1 MIRTVIG
8 LAVLAII
15 VGVLALRWRGA
26 TRAHHARLDQLEV
39 RIHVNGIRGKST
51 VTRLLGGV
59 LREGGYRTVAKTTGS
74 AARVIGPDGVE
85 APIPRRGAP
94 TIYEQV
100 DVVKEHVGQEID
112 ALVIECMAVR
122 PAYQK
127 YSQDFLVKSD
137 ITVITNVREDH
148 QEEMGETLAEIADS
162 LSATVPHGGVLVT
175 AEDRPALRE
184 RLAHHAASRG
194 SRFVYADPIGVDDE
208 ELRDFD
214 YVQFKEN
221 LAIGFAVARLLSI
234 PREVALRGMVKSVP
248 DVGVVRLHTYDLGG
262 AQVLWVPLFAANDRE
277 SVILTFQALAPHFP
291 PGAPVV
297 GILNNRLDR
306 GRRAQLFATMV
317 PTDLQDVLDHVVTF
331 GAYEDTVIDT
341 MVGRGYPEER
351 IHRMGDTVQPDLPQL
366 LPALAAL
373 FPDGRGVLVGMVNIH
388 TAQAEM
394 LIEHFQSE
402 RDTHVDEVVMSQQ
415 PERAPASLQRAVATA
430 SYLPRHYLESGN
442 G

>member
-127 YSQDFLVKSD
+127 YS
-137 ITVITNVREDH
+137 
-148 QEEMGETLAEIADS
+148 
-162 LSATVPHGGVLVT
+162 
-175 AEDRPALRE
+175 
-184 RLAHHAASRG
+184 
-194 SRFVYADPIGVDDE
+194 
-208 ELRDFD
+208 
-214 YVQFKEN
+214 
-221 LAIGFAVARLLSI
+221 
-234 PREVALRGMVKSVP
+234 
-248 DVGVVRLHTYDLGG
+248 
-262 AQVLWVPLFAANDRE
+262 
-277 SVILTFQALAPHFP
+277 
-291 PGAPVV
+291 
-297 GILNNRLDR
+297 
-306 GRRAQLFATMV
+306 
-317 PTDLQDVLDHVVTF
+317 
-331 GAYEDTVIDT
+331 
-341 MVGRGYPEER
+341 R
-351 IHRMGDTVQPDLPQL
+351 I
-366 LPALAAL
+366 
-373 FPDGRGVLVGMVNIH
+373 
-388 TAQAEM
+388 
-394 LIEHFQSE
+394 S
-402 RDTHVDEVVMSQQ
+402 S
-415 PERAPASLQRAVATA
+415 
-430 SYLPRHYLESGN
+430 
-442 G
+442 